1 MPGSPFDAA
10 DAVQDAMVRAWR
22 DHEHFEGRSSLRTW
36 LYRIATNVCI
46 DMLRS
51 RGRRAIPMGLQPPAR
66 ADGGPAMSMLP
77 EPEWVLPVPGSV
89 VAAGNDPARR
99 GVPRA
104 DGRPAR
110 GARHGAPH

>member
-51 RGRRAIPMGLQPPAR
+51 RGRRVIPMDLQPPAR
-66 ADGGPAMSMLP
+66 ADGVHAMSMLP
-77 EPEWVLPVPGSV
+77 EHAWVLPVPGSW
-89 VAAGNDPARR
+89 VASANDPAQR
-99 GVPRA
+99 GSSRA
-104 DGRPAR
+104 TVRLSFRP
-110 GARHGAPH
+110 PND